1 MASSTR
7 FSKIGNWFGA
17 ADRPPDQ
24 VLQSDDA
31 TTITSSASH
40 LDFSP
45 PDGVMLGLDGMGRL
59 DGESTGNIASGADGA
74 IEGNAAA
81 SASADVTVTGPAVD
95 QGPASV
101 EAGSTDHILVDQGNV
116 NTNNQGDFNAPGK
129 QLDPGQVNV
138 AGGTFP
144 LPSGIAGAGSITMP
158 HTADVAA
165 SFAGHGQ
172 TAQVPQ
178 SGGTATIT
186 SRTALG
192 DNSANVTAVLP
203 PPTPTHGFVYD
214 GTSFTTLD
222 PPESASTFAHSIN
235 ATGEVAGGY
244 QDSTG
249 FHGFL
254 YDGSSY
260 TTLDPPGS
268 TYTAPESINA
278 TGEVAGQHQDSAGHQ
293 HGFLYDGKSYT
304 TLDPPSSTYTEA
316 QSINATGEVAG
327 RYQDSAGQHGFV
339 YDGTSYSTLD
349 PPGGIFTNAHS
360 INATGEVAGE
370 YFSAGQEHGFVY
382 DGSSYTT
389 LDVPGNTFTVANSIN
404 ATGEVAGEYRDSAG
418 RQHGFVYD
426 GKSYTTLDPP
436 GSLATIADSINA
448 TGEVAGFYEDS
459 TGERHGFLYD
469 GSSYTTLDPPGST
482 DSIAYSINDAGEVAG
497 AYTIV
502 PCYCRGTMILTEPG
516 EVAVEDLAIGDRVI
530 TASGMARPIKW
541 IGRRGY
547 SRRFALGQTHI
558 LPICI
563 RAGALADGVPRR
575 ELWISPHHAM
585 YLEGVLI
592 EVRDLVNLVSIFQ
605 AERVDQIEYFHIEL
619 DSHDVIIAEG
629 APSESYVDD
638 DNRGMFHNAHEYR
651 ALYPKEVRRWPQYC
665 APRPAEGYEVQQAR
679 QTIARRAG
687 LPSTVENPRVGALRS
702 YIDEVGPGLIKGMG
716 AACRPS
722 RGAGVPR
729 HRCGPRA
736 DRPGG
741 GEPLPRRSGGCRAR
755 QREAW
760 LCVCSAGRVGVCPSG
775 GRGASL
781 ARRRR
786 AASFEGTGATAV
798 QQRTKR
804 SSRRGEPDPG

>member
-1 MASSTR
+1 M
-7 FSKIGNWFGA
+7 
-17 ADRPPDQ
+17 
-24 VLQSDDA
+24 
-31 TTITSSASH
+31 
-40 LDFSP
+40 
-45 PDGVMLGLDGMGRL
+45 
-59 DGESTGNIASGADGA
+59 
-74 IEGNAAA
+74 
-81 SASADVTVTGPAVD
+81 
-95 QGPASV
+95 
-101 EAGSTDHILVDQGNV
+101 
-116 NTNNQGDFNAPGK
+116 
-129 QLDPGQVNV
+129 
-138 AGGTFP
+138 
-144 LPSGIAGAGSITMP
+144 
-158 HTADVAA
+158 
-165 SFAGHGQ
+165 
-172 TAQVPQ
+172 
-178 SGGTATIT
+178 
-186 SRTALG
+186 
-192 DNSANVTAVLP
+192 
-203 PPTPTHGFVYD
+203 
-214 GTSFTTLD
+214 
-222 PPESASTFAHSIN
+222 
-235 ATGEVAGGY
+235 
-244 QDSTG
+244 
-249 FHGFL
+249 
-254 YDGSSY
+254 
-260 TTLDPPGS
+260 
-268 TYTAPESINA
+268 
-278 TGEVAGQHQDSAGHQ
+278 
-293 HGFLYDGKSYT
+293 
-304 TLDPPSSTYTEA
+304 
-316 QSINATGEVAG
+316 
-327 RYQDSAGQHGFV
+327 
-339 YDGTSYSTLD
+339 
-349 PPGGIFTNAHS
+349 
-360 INATGEVAGE
+360 
-370 YFSAGQEHGFVY
+370 
-382 DGSSYTT
+382 
-389 LDVPGNTFTVANSIN
+389 
-404 ATGEVAGEYRDSAG
+404 
-418 RQHGFVYD
+418 
-426 GKSYTTLDPP
+426 
-436 GSLATIADSINA
+436 
-448 TGEVAGFYEDS
+448 
-459 TGERHGFLYD
+459 
-469 GSSYTTLDPPGST
+469 
-482 DSIAYSINDAGEVAG
+482 
-497 AYTIV
+497 
-502 PCYCRGTMILTEPG
+502 
-516 EVAVEDLAIGDRVI
+516 AVEDLAIGDRVI

-547 SRRFALGQTHI
+547 SGRFALGQTHI

-665 APRPAEGYEVQQAR
+665 APRPAEGYEVEQAR

-687 LPSTVENPRVGALRS
+687 LPSTVENPRVGALRG

-729 HRCGPRA
+729 HRRGRRA